1 MTLSFPVM
9 FWLVGVITVISN
21 SMLRASSAATTTGF
35 PHHGE
40 GVRVILRRREK
51 SGAGQNLTRLERV
64 QGAVQRDAERLA
76 GLLGVAA
83 SERGVMNSSV
93 HSSRSSGE
101 FWMDLSIGTPPV
113 ALRFVIDTGSDVIW
127 TNSHSSDS
135 SSTFQI
141 YPCCPA
147 LLRDE
152 GTVIQKLRCVPGSK
166 KLTVPGCAYNSSYRD
181 GSWSWG
187 HIAAES
193 FTFESGN
200 VTVESVAFLSADTI
214 GWPPFASKSSSGL
227 VGLGRGNMSL
237 VSQLNVSQFS
247 YCLTDADSNLVSTL
261 TLGGSGGA
269 AQKKRAGGI
278 SPITAGRLLESPK
291 KAPYSS
297 FYYVAIKG
305 ISVGDTLLDVQERVF
320 EVDGE
325 GRGGMIIDSGTTLT
339 YLPSMAYNALIS
351 EVESQSGQSH
361 PIEGSRLC
369 YPRTSYP
376 RSLNLTIHFDN
387 NEKLTIPSEN
397 WSVTGKIDEHHFGTC
412 LLFGEALDGEPGIW
426 GNILQQNMLVTYD
439 LAHSALFFEPKTSC
453 G

>member
-40 GVRVILRRREK
+40 GVRVILR
-51 SGAGQNLTRLERV
+51 RLERV

-127 TNSHSSDS
+127 TNSHSSD
-135 SSTFQI
+135 
-141 YPCCPA
+141 
-147 LLRDE
+147 E

-193 FTFESGN
+193 FTFEPGN